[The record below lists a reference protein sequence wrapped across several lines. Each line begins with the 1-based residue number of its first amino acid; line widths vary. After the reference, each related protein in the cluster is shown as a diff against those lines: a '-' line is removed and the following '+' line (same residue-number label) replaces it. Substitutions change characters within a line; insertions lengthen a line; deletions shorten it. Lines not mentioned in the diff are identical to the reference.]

1 MTHTSQAT
9 SEVTQNVQPM
19 SEAEYLAIVA
29 ECGEAEISLDEARQ
43 QIVPPLPAEML
54 DED

>member
-9 SEVTQNVQPM
+9 SEATHTIQPM
-19 SEAEYLAIVA
+19 SEAEYMAIVA

>member
-1 MTHTSQAT
+1 MPQPSQARSEATHTI
-9 SEVTQNVQPM
+9 QPM
-19 SEAEYLAIVA
+19 SEAEYMAIVA

>member
-1 MTHTSQAT
+1 
-9 SEVTQNVQPM
+9 M
-19 SEAEYLAIVA
+19 SEAEYMAIVA